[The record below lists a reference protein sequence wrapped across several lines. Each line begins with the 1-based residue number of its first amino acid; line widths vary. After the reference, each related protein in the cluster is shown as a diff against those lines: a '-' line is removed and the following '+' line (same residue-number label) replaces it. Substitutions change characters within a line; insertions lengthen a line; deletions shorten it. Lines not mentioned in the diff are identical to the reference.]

1 MPCPI
6 AEVRISCS
14 KGVASGSTGSW
25 GERAWLRSDQQPR
38 DNMLYEY
45 TADQQPRDTMLYEYT
60 ADQQPRDNMLYE
72 YTTDQQPRDNRLY
85 EYTADQQPRDNML
98 HEYTANQLSHDS
110 LCTLLISNILRLLIR
125 NHMATKHCW

>member
-1 MPCPI
+1 MLNPKILTRDELMATKSLLIAELMDQKCNSKTKRSGGYLMPCPI

-45 TADQQPRDTMLYEYT
+45 TADQQPLDTMLYEYT
-60 ADQQPRDNMLYE
+60 ADQQTRDNML
-72 YTTDQQPRDNRLY
+72 
-85 EYTADQQPRDNML
+85 
-98 HEYTANQLSHDS
+98 
-110 LCTLLISNILRLLIR
+110 
-125 NHMATKHCW
+125 